1 MKSKLFIDGTPIS
14 KIQDQEFVELDK
26 LSQPAPDDLN
36 GYEIAEWQSKII
48 GRVEGLGLAISI
60 LTGGDTDDQDSTD

>member
-1 MKSKLFIDGTPIS
+1 MKSNLFIDGTPIS
-14 KIQDQEFVELDK
+14 KIQDQVFVEMDK
-26 LSQPAPDDLN
+26 LIQPSPEGA
-36 GYEIAEWQSKII
+36 GVFEIAKRQARII